1 MSSRKEAGN
10 AAVEMVM
17 VAPVLLLL
25 IATIVA
31 AGRIISTRSALESV
45 TREAARVASISS
57 SSELANTAAKI
68 RAEEVAEQLGLD
80 SRRLSL
86 DLQSGQFERGSP
98 VTAAATYSVR
108 ISDLPA
114 FGLLPG
120 TFEVTA
126 KQVEITERYGS
137 R

>member
-57 SSELANTAAKI
+57 TSDLANRAAKI

-98 VTAAATYSVR
+98 VTAAATYDVQ

>member
-31 AGRIISTRSALESV
+31 AGRIVSTRSALESV
-45 TREAARVASISS
+45 TREAARAASISS
-57 SSELANTAAKI
+57 SSDLADTAAKI

-98 VTAAATYSVR
+98 VTAAATYDVR

-126 KQVEITERYGS
+126 KQVEIAERYGS

>member
-31 AGRIISTRSALESV
+31 ASRIVSTRSALESV

-57 SSELANTAAKI
+57 SSVLADTTARL
-68 RAEEVAEQLGLD
+68 RAQEAAEQLGLD
-80 SRRLSL
+80 SGRLRL
-86 DLQSGQFERGSP
+86 DLQTGQFERGSP
-98 VTAAATYSVR
+98 VTAAATYDIR

>member
-31 AGRIISTRSALESV
+31 AGRIVSTKSALESV

-57 SSELANTAAKI
+57 SSDLADTTARL

-80 SRRLSL
+80 SRRLRL
-86 DLQSGQFERGSP
+86 EVQTGQFERGSP
-98 VTAAATYSVR
+98 VTAAATYAVR
-108 ISDLPA
+108 ISDLPTL
-114 FGLLPG
+114 GLLPG
-120 TFEVTA
+120 NFEITA